1 MESLSW
7 LGFKYYHSV
16 CAFLFVFHNFSANVC
31 ACQVWTQS
39 HLSDSIFIP
48 PDWRGWGLDYSLRS
62 HFHPRPGL
70 CHTAPHC
77 STLLHMM
84 EILIWTCPDSGA
96 ITSNVVWSTLY
107 IEGSILGG
115 RKVFRFLFE
124 QLAIDA
130 RQFLFVLKNILDWLF
145 CKVVCKKVKLL
156 PLRDIV
162 VKTLPSSFARSLFW
176 HH

>member
-48 PDWRGWGLDYSLRS
+48 PDWPRL
-62 HFHPRPGL
+62 RPGL
-70 CHTAPHC
+70 FSQVSLSPPPVPHC

-107 IEGSILGG
+107 IEGLILGG

>member
-48 PDWRGWGLDYSLRS
+48 PDWPRL
-62 HFHPRPGL
+62 RPGL
-70 CHTAPHC
+70 FSQVSLSPPPRPVPHC

-130 RQFLFVLKNILDWLF
+130 RQCLFLLKNILDWLF

-162 VKTLPSSFARSLFW
+162 VKTLPCSFARSLFW

>member
-16 CAFLFVFHNFSANVC
+16 CAFLFVFHNFPANVC

-48 PDWRGWGLDYSLRS
+48 PDWPRL
-62 HFHPRPGL
+62 RPGL
-70 CHTAPHC
+70 FSQVSLSPPPRPVPHC

-124 QLAIDA
+124 QLAIDNVNFFSKICWTDCFA
-130 RQFLFVLKNILDWLF
+130 KLFAK
-145 CKVVCKKVKLL
+145 L

-162 VKTLPSSFARSLFW
+162 VKTLPSSFARSMFW